1 MGWVLDLDG
10 VVWLADR
17 PIPGSAEAVAR
28 LRAAG
33 EPVAFV
39 TNMSYGR
46 RRDVAAKLA
55 AMGIDPAESVV
66 TSAMAAATLVAAG
79 ERVLVVGGPG
89 LVEEVEAR
97 GATVVRA
104 GDADAVLVGYDP
116 AFDYA
121 AMTAAATA
129 VRRGARLLASNDDAT
144 YPTPDGPL
152 PGGGAI
158 LASIERACGCT
169 ATVAGKPHRPMRD
182 LVRGLVGDRGV
193 VVGDRPETDGAFARA
208 LGFAFALVLSGVTR
222 PGDPPAGPVPD
233 LVGADLATVVEL
245 VLAGG
250 AAPDTA

>member
-1 MGWVLDLDG
+1 VLDLDG

-17 PIPGSAEAVAR
+17 PIPGSAEAVGR
-28 LRAAG
+28 LRSAG
-33 EPVAFV
+33 EAVVFV
-39 TNMSYGR
+39 TNMSYRR

-55 AMGIDPAESVV
+55 AMGIDPGDDVL
-66 TSAMAAATLVAAG
+66 TSAMAAATLVAPG

-116 AFDYA
+116 AFDYS

-144 YPTPDGPL
+144 YPTPDGPV

-158 LASIERACGCT
+158 LASIERACGCR
-169 ATVAGKPHRPMRD
+169 AVVAGKPHEPMRD
-182 LVRGLVGDRGV
+182 LVRARVGARGI

-222 PGDPPAGPVPD
+222 PGDPPGEPVPD
-233 LVGADLATVVEL
+233 LVGADLAAVVDR
-245 VLAGG
+245 VLAGD
-250 AAPDTA
+250 AALPTA